1 MIFERC
7 AVSESPRRVVGRRSP
22 FFLFFLSIGLAACG
36 SSSEDEPSG
45 TLRVILEPEDTI
57 IDGLSS
63 GSGVGDIRDGW
74 KVTYDKYLLGVG
86 HVALEYATD
95 EDMTAED
102 SDAFIVDLTQLS
114 ANGERFWQIKELQ
127 PGRWNFGFEFVGG
140 GHGPKRHS
148 TVEEADFDR
157 MVDEDLTHL
166 IVGTLTKEDGQSC
179 PPERHAGDI
188 AAEPVGENDAGDNCY
203 SNATIRFEFTATA
216 EAIMAHCELDGVG
229 GVAIT
234 SGATSTDAVTV
245 HGDHLFFNGF
255 PTGDEG
261 GVLRLAQIWADAD
274 LDVDGRID
282 TAEFRDVLIADM
294 SEWDDRYQ
302 PGGTAVKT
310 LGDVV
315 VEQLKTQGHL
325 NGEGECEVNGE
336 SHEH

>member
-1 MIFERC
+1 MTFERR
-7 AVSESPRRVVGRRSP
+7 AVLHRRRSTP
-22 FFLFFLSIGLAACG
+22 GSLYPVFSLLLGMGLVACG
-36 SSSEDEPSG
+36 SSSEDEDPG

-57 IDGLSS
+57 IDGLGA
-63 GSGVGDIRDGW
+63 GSGVEDIRDGW
-74 KVTYDKYLLGVG
+74 KVTYEKYLLGVG

-95 EDMTAED
+95 EDVTAED
-102 SDAFIVDLTQLS
+102 SDAFIVDLTQIP
-114 ANGERFWQIKELQ
+114 ANGERFWQIGDLR

-148 TVEEADFDR
+148 SVDEADFER
-157 MVDEDLTHL
+157 MVEEDFSHL
-166 IVGTLTKEDGQSC
+166 IVGTLTKEEGQSC

-188 AAEPVGENDAGDNCY
+188 SGEAVGENDAGDPCY
-203 SNATIRFEFTATA
+203 SNTTIQFEFTARA
-216 EAIMAHCELDGVG
+216 EAIVDHCELDGVP

-255 PTGDEG
+255 PDGDEG
-261 GVLRLAQIWADAD
+261 GVLRLAQVWADAD
-274 LDVDGRID
+274 LNVDGRID
-282 TAEFRDVLIADM
+282 TAEFQDVLIADM

-302 PGGTAVKT
+302 EGGKPVVT

-325 NGEGECEVNGE
+325 NGEGDCLVNGE
-336 SHEH
+336 GHEH